1 MSNFLQPYELQHA
14 RPPYLSP
21 TPGVYS
27 KTHVHWVSDVI
38 QPSYPLSSP
47 SPPAFSLSQHQ
58 GLFQWVSFSHLVSKV
73 LEFQLQYQSFQWI
86 FRTDFLY
93 YKMINTKDKK
103 VSNTRMKTTKGNV
116 RNIQEFHKGKIF
128 QNEGKIAAYHRAWPK
143 KKEKGIWKNGKLE
156 HKSRIMKENSLAI
169 QAEKANHWEKKK
181 KALLTNLGWRWKWW
195 ECSKI
200 KHIVPTQISV
210 KFKR

>member
-1 MSNFLQPYELQHA
+1 MSIEQKTKYFNIQFSCSVMSDFLQPHELQHA

-27 KTHVHWVSDVI
+27 TTRVHWVSDAI
-38 QPSYPLSSP
+38 QPSHPLLSP
-47 SPPAFSLSQHQ
+47 SPLAFSLSQHQ

-86 FRTDFLY
+86 FRTDFLH

-143 KKEKGIWKNGKLE
+143 KGKGYMI
-156 HKSRIMKENSLAI
+156 
-169 QAEKANHWEKKK
+169 
-181 KALLTNLGWRWKWW
+181 
-195 ECSKI
+195 
-200 KHIVPTQISV
+200 
-210 KFKR
+210 